1 MKLKPHHEC
10 HISPH
15 FVLFST
21 EGAQLS
27 LVCRILSHLSL
38 ISPESLQICFVWSS
52 SYHSSPFLALQSP
65 PLSRSSLSL
74 LSWLLVF
81 TVADFQRVIVWERL
95 PCLSGAQLSLCP
107 SILSSLHCSVL
118 PFPSSHLAELRG
130 VRRLRAALRKSQERL
145 GT

>member
-1 MKLKPHHEC
+1 MKLKLHHKC

-15 FVLFST
+15 FLLFGT

-27 LVCRILSHLSL
+27 LECQILSHLSP
-38 ISPESLQICFVWSS
+38 ICPESLQICFVWSS

-81 TVADFQRVIVWERL
+81 TVADFQRVIVWESRA
-95 PCLSGAQLSLCP
+95 SVKHNSP
-107 SILSSLHCSVL
+107 SVPPSFHPSTAPSS
-118 PFPSSHLAELRG
+118 PFPPPTSLNSDRG
-130 VRRLRAALRKSQERL
+130 VRRLRAALRKSRERL